1 MERLRENGLTQG
13 KVVVDCQEAGQLMAK
28 SRRCLNGELKAKG
41 TCASYRWEQH
51 FAILAIKPFTWL
63 IIWTLRENNRNLS
76 AEISNPLLCVVA
88 SVFEVGTAR

>member
-41 TCASYRWEQH
+41 TCASYR
-51 FAILAIKPFTWL
+51 
-63 IIWTLRENNRNLS
+63 
-76 AEISNPLLCVVA
+76 
-88 SVFEVGTAR
+88 